1 MLIYKSSRS
10 ISSDACSFSGHA
22 LFDILRA
29 HPKTDLSEWLK
40 LFIGNYMDQLETTYE
55 SIHPTIKN
63 ILQYIDG
70 HYAEEMSLKAFSN
83 TFNVSTAY
91 LGRLFKKTTG
101 DMFSNYLNR
110 IRIEKSKE
118 LLAQTTLK
126 SNQISTMIGF
136 TNVTY
141 FSNIFKKFVGVYPLD
156 C

>member
-1 MLIYKSSRS
+1 MQKPNWHKIAHRRPCTKWSLENWSR
-10 ISSDACSFSGHA
+10 
-22 LFDILRA
+22 L
-29 HPKTDLSEWLK
+29 
-40 LFIGNYMDQLETTYE
+40 
-55 SIHPTIKN
+55 
-63 ILQYIDG
+63 
-70 HYAEEMSLKAFSN
+70 SN

-91 LGRLFKKTTG
+91 LGQLFKKTTG

-141 FSNIFKKFVGVYPLD
+141 FSNIFKKFVGVYPIEYRKALAKVTKPAPAD
-156 C
+156 